1 MVSAYICSPDADVT
15 IMYSLRLMALVT
27 GAVYLAWRLVF
38 TWEGAHPVM
47 FFLLLAAEAFG
58 FLRVLM
64 ETSMFGEPRPEV
76 RTPDKTLAPDGDVIV
91 VVTDEPTSEVRAAVL
106 SARLISGYHN
116 LRIVDRDDRP
126 DVAQLAKRLG
136 LRRIVGGFGADLGEL
151 IDKAMDECTSLFSLL
166 MPADVVVLPDIL
178 EVAAG
183 AFDDPE
189 IAVVACRVENANAV
203 HVVDYGGYGEH
214 RRRDELMLGKLDDEG
229 ALPWWPGM
237 AVLRRSAIR
246 EIDGMSRGRQGV
258 TLSTGVRLQA
268 AGWRIADVPV
278 IVARRLAPWNDDRH
292 LHRWARDLHER
303 LSVLVDDEA
312 PHRNEH
318 ATRLRRRVYRSADL
332 FVGRSIQRLVL
343 IGLLFAVLFSSS
355 VPLVAD
361 PIVLLGLWG
370 AWQLSSLLYRRAAQR
385 PIGFSGWMS
394 NDLRLLATDLH
405 VAVRALP
412 GRPLDMDLV
421 DPAPG
426 RRTRRVFLAVLQVSL
441 ALSLVLFGTGMVR
454 PPHGDFVTLAA
465 LSVGAWLW
473 VMTVQAGS
481 ALKLHQLRQNF
492 RSFDELEVLA
502 ADGNLAIVGMSPFG
516 LDVVSPT
523 PLNVGQN
530 VRIAFALPQVDGSSL
545 RFECPTT
552 VRRISRNGNRQ
563 IAYLRFAQLSDAEV
577 DQITEYCAV
586 VAGVSEL
593 RDRVE
598 GESVPVVP
606 LVGSVVKPR
615 AGVSMVAD
623 V

>member
-1 MVSAYICSPDADVT
+1 MF
-15 IMYSLRLMALVT
+15 SLRLMALVT
-27 GAVYLAWRLVF
+27 GVVYLTWRLVF
-38 TWEGAHPVM
+38 TWEGANPVM

-58 FLRVLM
+58 FLRVFM

-106 SARLISGYHN
+106 SARLISGYRN

-126 DVAQLAKRLG
+126 DVAQLAARLG
-136 LRRIVGGFGADLGEL
+136 LTRIVGGFGDDLGVL
-151 IDKAMDECTSLFSLL
+151 IDKAMNECTSLFSLL

-178 EVAAG
+178 EVTAG

-189 IAVVACRVENANAV
+189 IAVVVCRVENANAA

-214 RRRDELMLGKLDDEG
+214 RRRDELMLGKLDEAG

-237 AVLRRSAIR
+237 AVVRRSAIR

-278 IVARRLAPWNDDRH
+278 IVARRLAPWNDDRQ

-303 LSVLVDDEA
+303 LSVLVDEEA
-312 PHRNEH
+312 PRRNEH
-318 ATRLRRRVYRSADL
+318 ATRLRRRVYRTADL

-343 IGLLFAVLFSSS
+343 IGVLFAVMFSSS
-355 VPLVAD
+355 LPLVAD
-361 PIVLLGLWG
+361 PLALLTLWG
-370 AWQLSSLLYRRAAQR
+370 AWQASSLLYRRAAQA
-385 PIGFSGWMS
+385 PIGFSSWMG

-412 GRPLDMDLV
+412 GRPFDMDLV

-426 RRTRRVFLAVLQVSL
+426 GRTRKVFFGVLQVGLASSL
-441 ALSLVLFGTGMVR
+441 LLFGTGLVR
-454 PPHGDFVTLAA
+454 PSHGDFVTLAS
-465 LSVGAWLW
+465 LSVGVWLW
-473 VMTVQAGS
+473 AMTMQAGS
-481 ALKLHQLRQNF
+481 ALKLRQLRQNF
-492 RSFDELEVLA
+492 RSSDELEVLA
-502 ADGNLAIVGMSPFG
+502 ADGDLAIVGVSPFG
-516 LDVVSPT
+516 VDAVSST
-523 PLNVGQN
+523 PLNIGQH
-530 VRIAFALPQVDGSSL
+530 VRIAFALPQVDGTSL
-545 RFECPTT
+545 RFECPTA
-552 VRRISRNGNRQ
+552 VRRVSRNGNRRV
-563 IAYLRFAQLSDAEV
+563 AYLRFAQLSDAEV

-593 RDRVE
+593 RDQVE
-598 GESVPVVP
+598 GVSVPIAP

-615 AGVSMVAD
+615 AGETVVAD